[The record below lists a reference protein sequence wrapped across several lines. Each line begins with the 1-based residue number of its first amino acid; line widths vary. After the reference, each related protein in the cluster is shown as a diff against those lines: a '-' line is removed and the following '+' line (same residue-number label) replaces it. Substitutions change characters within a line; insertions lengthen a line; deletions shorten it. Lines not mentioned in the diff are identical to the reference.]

1 MLDYP
6 AIDTI
11 LPFSRAM
18 NSMGQGLY
26 QEPFPQV
33 QHRWWLLTCDGVPQ
47 NQWNFEGRVPDWNQH
62 VQTCWSALR
71 LLEAENEIYI
81 YISLCMH
88 PLAKLYLYDYILY
101 HRITCKVLAVR
112 TVHLSISVVLTLIT
126 VLVLS
131 FGYYPNWGY
140 EIQILL
146 THIHSSQLT

>member
-1 MLDYP
+1 
-6 AIDTI
+6 
-11 LPFSRAM
+11 M
-18 NSMGQGLY
+18 NSKGQGLY

-33 QHRWWLLTCDGVPQ
+33 QHRWRLLTCDRVPQ
-47 NQWNFEGRVPDWNQH
+47 NQWNFEGKLPDWNQH

-88 PLAKLYLYDYILY
+88 PLAKLYLCYYILLY
-101 HRITCKVLAVR
+101 IIGSHAKSHFKFKTARVLAVR
-112 TVHLSISVVLTLIT
+112 TVHLSISVVLALIT
-126 VLVLS
+126 VLVSS

-146 THIHSSQLT
+146 THIHSGQLT